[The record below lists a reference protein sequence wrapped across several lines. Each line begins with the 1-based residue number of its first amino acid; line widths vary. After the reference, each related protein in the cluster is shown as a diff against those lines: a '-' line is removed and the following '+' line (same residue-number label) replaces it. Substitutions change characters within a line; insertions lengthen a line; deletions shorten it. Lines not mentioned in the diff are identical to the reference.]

1 MADKTPDK
9 VVTHNLGDVKLTIA
23 DFTTENIDDNDQWVS
38 GIQSALGYWTQ
49 QISDG
54 PTDLNI
60 TSYTAATGTFLFDSS
75 ANVNCKVYVISYD
88 Y

>member
-1 MADKTPDK
+1 MADKTPDS
-9 VVTHNLGDVKLTIA
+9 VTAHNLGSLKLTIA
-23 DFTTENIDDNDQWVS
+23 TFVSENIDDNDQWVS
-38 GIQSALGYWTQ
+38 GIKSAVGYWTQ

-60 TSYTAATGTFLFDSS
+60 TSYTAATGTFLFDSA
-75 ANVNCKVYVISYD
+75 ANVTCKVYVVSFD